1 LGLRNALLKDGRAL
15 LEKLVQSVAQTVPD
29 AQAQKGEKCHA
40 NRPRGVETIFGSIAL
55 KRDYLYSPRDKQ
67 GRCPLDEA
75 LGLIEGASPGLV
87 RLVSRAAAREGFEA
101 ASDDLKELAGIQVDG
116 RQIQRLVAVSGPNI
130 AAQLKLTGPDVEA
143 KPMPLCYVEADGT
156 GIPMV
161 AKELEGRKGKQVDG
175 TAKTREVKLGCVF
188 SQTKTDEEGQP
199 MRDYQSTSYVGTL
212 ESVESFAPLLRDEA
226 RRRGIG
232 RAQKIVFIG
241 DGAAWIWEL
250 ARTHFPL
257 AILILDFYHVME
269 YLHELSQL
277 LYGKDTP
284 WAGRMKDQWK
294 EQMQKDEVQAVID
307 TMKKRAAQLGET
319 CTETAQKIEEKI
331 GYLEN
336 NKDKMK
342 YGTFREQGLFY
353 GSGVVEAGCRAV
365 IGKRLKQSGMF
376 WSQSGAENILALRC
390 ALMGNRWDEC
400 WDQLNNSHQFRT
412 RAAA

>member
-1 LGLRNALLKDGRAL
+1 M
-15 LEKLVQSVAQTVPD
+15 LEKLVQSVAEALPG
-29 AQAQKGEKCHA
+29 APAEKGQKCHA
-40 NRPRGVETIFGSIAL
+40 NRSRGVETIFGPIEL
-55 KRDYLYSPRDKQ
+55 KRDYIYSPKDKQ

-75 LGLIEGASPGLV
+75 LGLIDSASPGLV
-87 RLVSRAAAREGFEA
+87 RLASRAAAREGFEA
-101 ASDDLKELAGIQVDG
+101 ASDDLKELAGIHIDG
-116 RQIQRLVAVSGPNI
+116 RQIQRLVAHSGPLI
-130 AAQLKLTGPDVEA
+130 AAQLKLTGSDVEA
-143 KPMPLCYVEADGT
+143 KPMAICYVEADGT
-156 GIPMV
+156 AIPMV
-161 AKELEGRKGKQVDG
+161 AKELEGRKGKQADG

-188 SQTKTDEEGQP
+188 SQTKADEDGQP

-212 ESVESFAPLLRDEA
+212 ESVETFAPLLRDEA

-232 RAQKIVFIG
+232 KAQKIVVIG

-257 AILILDFYHVME
+257 AILILDFYHMME

-294 EQMQKDEVQAVID
+294 ELMEKDQVQVVID
-307 TMKKRAAQLGET
+307 AMKRRAAQLAEWET
-319 CTETAQKIEEKI
+319 SADTAQKIEEKI

-365 IGKRLKQSGMF
+365 IGQRLKQSGMF
-376 WSQSGAENILALRC
+376 WSQSGAENVLALRC

-400 WDQLNNSHQFRT
+400 WDAINNSHQFRLQ
-412 RAAA
+412 AAA